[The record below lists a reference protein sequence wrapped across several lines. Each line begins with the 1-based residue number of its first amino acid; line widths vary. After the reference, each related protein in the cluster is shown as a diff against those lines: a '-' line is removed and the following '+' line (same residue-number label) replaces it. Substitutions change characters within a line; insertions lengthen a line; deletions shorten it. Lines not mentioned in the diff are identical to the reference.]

1 MAAYLQNSLGFFIQF
16 FPCALM
22 IFLPFPQDS
31 YRFRRG
37 PIFVC
42 VTAATMII
50 AALFPAVMQY
60 GYSGNAA
67 FVANAFMFSAIL
79 LIMVAFDW
87 LVRESLIKKLLVFF
101 VVFFYATLQYC
112 LVNTLNGLFPG
123 FYRVYEDVAAWA
135 VYSPEGVLLYLITA
149 AFLLPLMLSFVIR
162 ILREY
167 ISRIETRSM
176 RREFCILF
184 VSTVVFIIMIIC
196 VDFSYYYMEYRLYL
210 MLLVMFMVMLI
221 DQVFIYWLIFRES
234 LRREEDSERKRSTEI
249 QRLQYEKIVDDM
261 ENTRRMRHDLR
272 HHYTSLSDMLDRG
285 RLDEMR
291 EYLSEVIDTTVRRD
305 SEIYCKNMTVNGLLQ
320 YYIGM
325 ARDAGIS
332 CGVCAECGEFDI
344 DAADLTV
351 LFANSFENA
360 IRACKNC
367 PEDRRISV
375 RIGTVQGSLAI
386 EITNSCKQA
395 RISRR
400 FRTEDGF
407 LPAEAFLSGRQS
419 GGYGL
424 MSIARTAQ
432 KYGGSAMFRF
442 DAEKE
447 IFTARIRLNIR
458 TDI

>member
-1 MAAYLQNSLGFFIQF
+1 MGAYLQNSLGFLIQF

-22 IFLPFPQDS
+22 IFLPFPQES
-31 YRFRRG
+31 YRFRRRY
-37 PIFVC
+37 IFAC
-42 VTAATMII
+42 VTAVTII
-50 AALFPAVMQY
+50 VAALFPAVMQR

-79 LIMVAFDW
+79 LTMLAFIW

-101 VVFFYATLQYC
+101 VVLFYATLQYC

-123 FYRVYEDVAAWA
+123 FYRVYENVAEWA
-135 VYSPEGVLLYLITA
+135 VYSRSGVLLYLITA
-149 AFLLPLMLSFVIR
+149 AFLLPLMLFFVVR
-162 ILREY
+162 MLREY
-167 ISRIETRSM
+167 ISRVETRSM
-176 RREFCILF
+176 RREFII
-184 VSTVVFIIMIIC
+184 VIASTVVFVIMIIC

-210 MLLVMFMVMLI
+210 LLLTMFLVMLV
-221 DQVFIYWLIFRES
+221 DQVLIYWLIFRES
-234 LRREEDSERKRSTEI
+234 LRREADSERKHSMEI

-285 RLDEMR
+285 KLDEMR
-291 EYLSEVIDTTVRRD
+291 EYLSEVIDMTVRRD
-305 SEIYCKNMTVNGLLQ
+305 SEAYCKNMTVNGLLQ

-332 CGVCAECGEFDI
+332 CDVRAECGELDI

-367 PEDRRISV
+367 SEDRRIRV

-386 EITNSCKQA
+386 EITNSCKEA

-407 LPAEAFLSGRQS
+407 LPAEAFLSGRAE

-424 MSIARTAQ
+424 MSIAHTAQ

-447 IFTARIRLNIR
+447 IFTARIRLNNHS
-458 TDI
+458 DI

>member
-1 MAAYLQNSLGFFIQF
+1 MTAYLQNSLGFFIQF

-37 PIFVC
+37 RIFIC
-42 VTAATMII
+42 VTVAAII
-50 AALFPAVMQY
+50 TAAMFPAAMQR

-67 FVANAFMFSAIL
+67 YIANVFMFSAIL
-79 LIMVAFDW
+79 LTMLAYIW

-101 VVFFYATLQYC
+101 VVLFYATLQYC
-112 LVNTLNGLFPG
+112 LVNALNGLLPG
-123 FYRVYEDVAAWA
+123 FYRVYEDVAEWA
-135 VYSPEGVLLYLITA
+135 VYSPSGVLLYLITA
-149 AFLLPLMLSFVIR
+149 AFLLPMMLSFVIR

-167 ISRIETRSM
+167 ITKVETRSM
-176 RREFCILF
+176 RREFIILIASTTVF
-184 VSTVVFIIMIIC
+184 VIMIIC

-210 MLLVMFMVMLI
+210 LLLTMFLVMLV
-221 DQVFIYWLIFRES
+221 DQVLIYWLIFRES
-234 LRREEDSERKRSTEI
+234 LRREADNERKRTLEI
-249 QRLQYEKIVDDM
+249 QHLQYERIMDDM

-285 RLDEMR
+285 KLDEMR
-291 EYLSEVIDTTVRRD
+291 EYLSEVIDMTVRRD
-305 SEIYCKNMTVNGLLQ
+305 NEAYCKNMTVNGLLQ

-325 ARDAGIS
+325 ARDADIS
-332 CGVCAECGEFDI
+332 CDVCAECGELDI
-344 DAADLTV
+344 DSADLTV

-360 IRACKNC
+360 IRACKSFS
-367 PEDRRISV
+367 EDRRISV
-375 RIGTVQGSLAI
+375 RIGTVQGSFAI
-386 EITNSCKQA
+386 EITNSCKEA
-395 RISRR
+395 RIIRR

-407 LPAEAFLSGRQS
+407 LPAEAFLSGRAG

-424 MSIARTAQ
+424 TSIARTAQ

-447 IFTARIRLNIR
+447 IFTARIRLNNHS
-458 TDI
+458 DV